1 MDVIILNTPELGDR
15 SYIVHDGSDAV
26 VIDPQR
32 DIARVLDAVRDHGL
46 TVRAVGETHIHNDYV
61 TGGLELSKRLGVPYF
76 VNEADQ
82 VTYERTPV
90 RDGYTFRAG
99 TFAVTVVETPGHTPT
114 HVSYLAVSDDGKAA
128 VFTGGSLLY
137 GSVGRPDL
145 LGPEMTDFLARS
157 QFRSVHKLANN
168 LDDEVEVQPTHGFGS
183 FCSSSSCEAGSTS
196 TIGNEKRSNFALLLD
211 DEDEFK
217 KVLLAGLDAWPA
229 YYRYMGPANLAGPSA
244 YFDTVPAEL
253 GLEDVEARLAKGAF
267 VVDTRSAEEYAAG
280 HIAGSHAIPLGN
292 SFSTYL
298 GWIVDRDREV
308 VLLTRN
314 EEEALEASRQLA
326 RISYDSVVGFHLMP
340 NAAAVE
346 VPRTLSV
353 AKFADLDQV
362 RHKDSV
368 AILDVR
374 RNDERRNSFIQG
386 SVHIP
391 IHELP
396 DRLGELDGLRD
407 KEIWVHCAGGY
418 RATLA
423 SSILANAGHAVVC
436 VNDDYAAYFSTHA

>member
-15 SYIVHDGSDAV
+15 SYIVHDGTDAV

-32 DIARVLDAVRDHGL
+32 DIARVLDAARDNGL
-46 TVRAVGETHIHNDYV
+46 TIRAVGETHIHNDYV
-61 TGGLELSKRLGVPYF
+61 TGGLELATRLGVPYF
-76 VNEADQ
+76 VNEADE
-82 VTYERTPV
+82 VSYERTPV
-90 RDGYTFRAG
+90 SDGYTFRAG
-99 TFAVTVVETPGHTPT
+99 TFTVTVVSTPGHTPT

-157 QFRSVHKLANN
+157 QFRSVHRLADT
-168 LDDEVEVQPTHGFGS
+168 LADEVEVQPTHGFGS

-244 YFDTVPAEL
+244 YFDEVPAEL
-253 GLEDVEARLAKGAF
+253 ELAEVEAHLAKGSF

-280 HIAGSHAIPLGN
+280 HIPGSHAIPLGN

-298 GWIVDRDREV
+298 GWIVDRDRDV

-314 EEEALEASRQLA
+314 GEEALEASRQLA
-326 RISYDSVVGFHLMP
+326 RISYDSVVGFHRMP
-340 NAAAVE
+340 DGAAVE
-346 VPRTLSV
+346 EPRTLSV

-386 SVHIP
+386 STHIP

-396 DRLGELDGLRD
+396 ERLGELDGLRD
-407 KEIWVHCAGGY
+407 KEVWVHCAGGY